1 MRRCPR
7 FAHHLRLRSQLLR
20 LRAEASSW
28 VCQSI
33 LSRLPTLSFLPF
45 YFTSWIT
52 RVQLFL
58 ALMRTVITG
67 FVSTVQNVPFF
78 FSELHKSSLGNHAA
92 TFKPILFILLN
103 CYHVQIDLGH
113 CGITPKRMSGL
124 LYLHGPLVFIIYV
137 KHNRIIYACISSMNI
152 HSVII
157 HIWFAYAHS
166 CLHNLLTQLRRAHAI
181 LGCER
186 GTVVRHFSSST
197 CSSLVKEDSMC
208 SLFIPFWCLNKL
220 LLFRKKK
227 ELPFVIQIFGYHSP
241 VF

>member
-1 MRRCPR
+1 MSP
-7 FAHHLRLRSQLLR
+7 
-20 LRAEASSW
+20 
-28 VCQSI
+28 
-33 LSRLPTLSFLPF
+33 
-45 YFTSWIT
+45 
-52 RVQLFL
+52 
-58 ALMRTVITG
+58 
-67 FVSTVQNVPFF
+67 F

-220 LLFRKKK
+220 LLFRKKN